1 MNLLI
6 NFFRF
11 VILTIIVL
19 PMWVLT
25 CLAGFFITIILHY
38 LFSHK
43 ENIER
48 KYRNNMKKI
57 FMDSKNDVISIFYYY

>member
-1 MNLLI
+1 
-6 NFFRF
+6 
-11 VILTIIVL
+11 
-19 PMWVLT
+19 MWVLT

-57 FMDSKNDVISIFYYY
+57 YREFKNNFISIFYYY

>member
-6 NFFRF
+6 NFFRC
-11 VILTIIVL
+11 VILTIIIV
-19 PMWVLT
+19 PIWVLT
-25 CLAGFFITIILHY
+25 CLAGFFIAIILHY

-43 ENIER
+43 QITQER
-48 KYRNNMKKI
+48 YRNNMKKI